1 MEEWRSLLETG
12 RKVERA
18 LAINAVIV
26 WQVAFM
32 TELGRTHPA
41 MAADVAFSDIE
52 MAILTDFAKA

>member
-26 WQVAFM
+26 WQVALM

-52 MAILTDFAKA
+52 MAILADFAKA

>member
-1 MEEWRSLLETG
+1 M
-12 RKVERA
+12 A
-18 LAINAVIV
+18 INAINAVIV